1 MAKMEC
7 PICGKSF
14 DDEMVDFL
22 ENGNPVCSHCAE
34 EEQRR
39 QEQDEVKEN

>member
-14 DDEMVDFL
+14 DGEMVAFL
-22 ENGNPVCSHCAE
+22 ENGNPACPHCVN
-34 EEQRR
+34 EEQKR
-39 QEQDEVKEN
+39 QEKTNEKE

>member
-14 DDEMVDFL
+14 DDEMVEFL
-22 ENGNPVCSHCAE
+22 ENGNPACPHCVD
-34 EEQRR
+34 EEQKR
-39 QEQDEVKEN
+39 QEKTYEKE